1 MTLTQVAVGL
11 LRQHLRPGQQLHG
24 IVSDGGVA
32 PNIVPGRA
40 ELLYY
45 LRAADSDSLDDLMRR
60 AKACFEAGALA
71 TGCTHDIRTLAP
83 TYTELT
89 PDPVLS
95 AAYRAQITGLGR
107 TPMAPELEVLRPLG
121 STDMGNVTNVV
132 PGIHPVIGI
141 DAGGAATHQPAFA
154 AAAVNASA
162 DRAVL
167 DGALALARTAVA
179 VAGDEVHRDRLL
191 QRLIERQEDIR

>member
-1 MTLTQVAVGL
+1 
-11 LRQHLRPGQQLHG
+11 
-24 IVSDGGVA
+24 
-32 PNIVPGRA
+32 
-40 ELLYY
+40 
-45 LRAADSDSLDDLMRR
+45 
-60 AKACFEAGALA
+60 
-71 TGCTHDIRTLAP
+71 
-83 TYTELT
+83 
-89 PDPVLS
+89 
-95 AAYRAQITGLGR
+95 
-107 TPMAPELEVLRPLG
+107 MAPELEVLRPLG
-121 STDMGNVTNVV
+121 STDMGNVTNVI